1 MERLKIVLIIAAMV
15 ATARTSPGQQASLSS
30 SNVTAANQAQPTF
43 VVIGDVRNHNYFPLS
58 PHAKTTI
65 HQAVI
70 HAGMLGDSVSVS
82 VVRGKQQ
89 RAAFTQMVSGTS
101 ADTGELV
108 MEGDI
113 LVVQSMQPVQEAH
126 QKNAALQT
134 DGGVVPVTLADDYI
148 AVGDVLQGTGGLPSA
163 DQQVKVS
170 CRFRGRPLLES
181 AALSDRVEHG
191 DVITVVHRAQSTAR
205 GFGNMV
211 PAFSEWQASEVSQ
224 PAPAALNAEEN
235 VVPEVAPATPL
246 EFPVQASEPTTPN
259 DSRNPFADPAEDAA
273 QNSHSET
280 QQSASE
286 ITVRSVSQ
294 AAAVPADP
302 AENIAPTAPLEIAV
316 PLEAARQAPAASMG
330 LWNIL
335 FIGGLLVAGS
345 MILLGS
351 LRSEDEEFGSDSAT
365 TRSGAISG
373 NAANSVAP
381 MVSPSI
387 EPMTMLDPVVPEKKI
402 ITPVRTPVRTTVISA
417 EVPVKPVLVS
427 ENLPSATETQAWF
440 GGDWRNPTSKASVAS
455 MASEQAAACDS
466 VIVAA
471 GIDHL
476 GQVDS
481 PSIYLMEK
489 MVVES
494 LSDSKAA
501 RPVKMA
507 ESIAAEQAAAPVA
520 PAAKPI
526 PAIPKVV
533 AVEPEMPSSVPI
545 RPMASESAGNVA
557 KGLSDLEDLLQ
568 NRLPIDLCQV
578 ELPLRVSLF
587 GRPAGP
593 RRLRIDAAHSRVP
606 APHMNMS
613 SERRR
618 DEAVTVSA
626 QRSAFEMPSQ
636 EEQAGE
642 KKSAATSASL
652 DRALHY
658 LQDRTDT

>member
-15 ATARTSPGQQASLSS
+15 ATARTSPGQQASQSS
-30 SNVTAANQAQPTF
+30 SVGAAASHAQPTF

-65 HQAVI
+65 HQAVFQ
-70 HAGMLGDSVSVS
+70 AGMLGDSVSVS

-89 RAAFTQMVSGTS
+89 RAAFTQMVSVAS

-126 QKNAALQT
+126 SKNAALQT
-134 DGGVVPVTLADDYI
+134 EGGVVPVTLADDYI

-163 DQQVKVS
+163 GQQVKVS
-170 CRFRGRPLLES
+170 CRFRGRPLLEN

-191 DVITVVHRAQSTAR
+191 DVITVVQRAQSTSR
-205 GFGNMV
+205 GFGKMV
-211 PAFSEWQASEVSQ
+211 PAFSEWQTSEVSQ
-224 PAPAALNAEEN
+224 PAPAGLNVAEKL
-235 VVPEVAPATPL
+235 VPEVAPAIPL
-246 EFPVQASEPTTPN
+246 EFPVQTSDSKTPD
-259 DSRNPFADPAEDAA
+259 DSRNPFADPADPVDEAVLE
-273 QNSHSET
+273 SHSET
-280 QQSASE
+280 EENESE
-286 ITVRSVSQ
+286 LTVRSVSQ
-294 AAAVPADP
+294 AAAVPA
-302 AENIAPTAPLEIAV
+302 ENIAPPAPVEIAV
-316 PLEAARQAPAASMG
+316 PLEAARQVPAASMG

-345 MILLGS
+345 MILIGS
-351 LRSEDEEFGSDSAT
+351 LRSEEEGVNSDNLAMQSA
-365 TRSGAISG
+365 AKNG
-373 NAANSVAP
+373 NKVRNEAP
-381 MVSPSI
+381 LVSPSI
-387 EPMTMLDPVVPEKKI
+387 EPVTNLAPALPEKKI
-402 ITPVRTPVRTTVISA
+402 AVPSAAAVVTA
-417 EVPVKPVLVS
+417 EVAAKPPLAS

-440 GGDWRNPTSKASVAS
+440 GGDWRNPTVKASVTS
-455 MASEQAAACDS
+455 IASEQAAACDS

-471 GIDHL
+471 GMDHR
-476 GQVDS
+476 GQVDA

-494 LSDSKAA
+494 LSDSKTA

-507 ESIAAEQAAAPVA
+507 ESITLEQDAAPVA
-520 PAAKPI
+520 PMIKPSAAT
-526 PAIPKVV
+526 VV
-533 AVEPEMPSSVPI
+533 VESEMLSSVPI
-545 RPMASESAGNVA
+545 RPAAADSAINGA
-557 KGLSDLEDLLQ
+557 KVLSDLEDLLQ

-642 KKSAATSASL
+642 KKSASTSASL

>member
-15 ATARTSPGQQASLSS
+15 ATARTSPGQQAAPSSS
-30 SNVTAANQAQPTF
+30 SNADHAQPTF
-43 VVIGDVRNHNYFPLS
+43 VVIGDVRNHNYFVLS
-58 PHAKTTI
+58 PHTRITI

-70 HAGMLGDSVSVS
+70 QAGMLGDSVSVS

-89 RAAFTQMVSGTS
+89 RAAFTQNFSRAS

-113 LVVQSMQPVQEAH
+113 LVVQSMQPIKEAH
-126 QKNAALQT
+126 QKNAALRT
-134 DGGVVPVTLADDYI
+134 DGGVVPVTLADEFI

-163 DQQVKVS
+163 DQQVKIA
-170 CRFRGRPLLES
+170 CRFRGRPLLEN

-191 DVITVVHRAQSTAR
+191 DVITVVHRAQATSR

-211 PAFSEWQASEVSQ
+211 PASSEWQTSEVTQ
-224 PAPAALNAEEN
+224 PAPASLNAAGN
-235 VVPEVAPATPL
+235 LIPEVAPATPF
-246 EFPVQASEPTTPN
+246 EFPVQASEAKTLD
-259 DSRNPFADPAEDAA
+259 DSRNPFANPAEPVDDAA
-273 QNSHSET
+273 LESHSET
-280 QQSASE
+280 E
-286 ITVRSVSQ
+286 LTVRSVSQ
-294 AAAVPADP
+294 AAAVPFAP
-302 AENIAPTAPLEIAV
+302 AENIAPPAPVEIAV
-316 PLEAARQAPAASMG
+316 PLEAARQVPAASMG

-345 MILLGS
+345 MILIGS
-351 LRSEDEEFGSDSAT
+351 LRTEDENLSSEGSAMHYP
-365 TRSGAISG
+365 ANSG
-373 NAANSVAP
+373 NVVKNFAAPVSSSIDPATAP
-381 MVSPSI
+381 VPS
-387 EPMTMLDPVVPEKKI
+387 VPEKKI
-402 ITPVRTPVRTTVISA
+402 TATAPT
-417 EVPVKPVLVS
+417 EVPATPILTS
-427 ENLPSATETQAWF
+427 ENLPGATETQAWF
-440 GGDWRNPTSKASVAS
+440 GGDWRSTQASASVSS
-455 MASEQAAACDS
+455 MLSEQAATCDS

-471 GIDHL
+471 GIDHR

-494 LSDSKAA
+494 LSDSKSAH
-501 RPVKMA
+501 PVMMA
-507 ESIAAEQAAAPVA
+507 ESVAVEHSAASVA
-520 PAAKPI
+520 PTKKPIAPI
-526 PAIPKVV
+526 PAAV
-533 AVEPEMPSSVPI
+533 AGEAEMLSSVPN
-545 RPMASESAGNVA
+545 RPVVSESVVNGA
-557 KGLSDLEDLLQ
+557 KDLSDLEDLLQ

-618 DEAVTVSA
+618 DESVTVSA
-626 QRSAFEMPSQ
+626 QRSAFEMPLQ

>member
-15 ATARTSPGQQASLSS
+15 ATARTSPGQQASQFSTAGAA
-30 SNVTAANQAQPTF
+30 VTHAQPTF

-58 PHAKTTI
+58 PYAKTTI

-70 HAGMLGDSVSVS
+70 QAGMLGDSVSVS

-89 RAAFTQMVSGTS
+89 RAAFTQMVSGAS

-113 LVVQSMQPVQEAH
+113 LVVQSMQPVLEAH

-148 AVGDVLQGTGGLPSA
+148 AVGDVLQGTGGLPSV
-163 DQQVKVS
+163 DQQVKVV
-170 CRFRGRPLLES
+170 CRFRGRPLLEN

-191 DVITVVHRAQSTAR
+191 DVITVMHRAQVTSR

-211 PAFSEWQASEVSQ
+211 PAVSEWQTSEVTQ
-224 PAPAALNAEEN
+224 AAPAALNPAEN
-235 VVPEVAPATPL
+235 ITPEVAPATPL
-246 EFPVQASEPTTPN
+246 EFPVQVSEETRPD
-259 DSRNPFADPAEDAA
+259 DSRNPFADPAEPVDESVLE
-273 QNSHSET
+273 SHSET
-280 QQSASE
+280 EQNESE
-286 ITVRSVSQ
+286 LTVRSVSQ
-294 AAAVPADP
+294 AAAVPAD
-302 AENIAPTAPLEIAV
+302 NIAPTAPVEIAV
-316 PLEAARQAPAASMG
+316 PLEAARQVPAASMG

-345 MILLGS
+345 MILFGS
-351 LRSEDEEFGSDSAT
+351 LRSEDESLSSESSAVT
-365 TRSGAISG
+365 Y
-373 NAANSVAP
+373 AANTENVVRNFAAP
-381 MVSPSI
+381 VSPPI
-387 EPMTMLDPVVPEKKI
+387 EPVISQAPAMPEKKI
-402 ITPVRTPVRTTVISA
+402 TVPAATAVISA
-417 EVPVKPVLVS
+417 VPAKPPMAS
-427 ENLPSATETQAWF
+427 ENLPSAMETQAWF
-440 GGDWRNPTSKASVAS
+440 GGDWRSTEGRASVS
-455 MASEQAAACDS
+455 STASEQAAACDS

-471 GIDHL
+471 GIDHR
-476 GQVDS
+476 GQVDA
-481 PSIYLMEK
+481 PSMYLMEK

-494 LSDSKAA
+494 LSDSKSS
-501 RPVKMA
+501 RPEKMT

-520 PAAKPI
+520 PTAKPI
-526 PAIPKVV
+526 PAIPKMV

-545 RPMASESAGNVA
+545 RPAMSDSAVNNGA
-557 KGLSDLEDLLQ
+557 KVLSDLEDLLQ

>member
-1 MERLKIVLIIAAMV
+1 MERLKIVLFIAAMV
-15 ATARTSPGQQASLSS
+15 ATARTSPGQQASQSS
-30 SNVTAANQAQPTF
+30 LAGAAANHAQPTF
-43 VVIGDVRNHNYFPLS
+43 VVIGDVRNYNWFPLS

-82 VVRGKQQ
+82 VVRGRQQ
-89 RAAFTQMVSGTS
+89 RAAFTQMVSGSS

-113 LVVQSMQPVQEAH
+113 LVVQSMQPVPEAH
-126 QKNAALQT
+126 QKNAALRT
-134 DGGVVPVTLADDYI
+134 DGGVVPVTLADDFI

-170 CRFRGRPLLES
+170 CRFRGRPLLEN

-191 DVITVVHRAQSTAR
+191 DVITLVHRAQATSR

-211 PAFSEWQASEVSQ
+211 PAFSEWQTSEVTQ
-224 PAPAALNAEEN
+224 PAPAALRAAEN
-235 VVPEVAPATPL
+235 LAPEVAPATPL
-246 EFPVQASEPTTPN
+246 EFPAHTSETTTPD
-259 DSRNPFADPAEDAA
+259 DSRNPFAAPAEPADDAA
-273 QNSHSET
+273 LESHSET
-280 QQSASE
+280 EQNESE
-286 ITVRSVSQ
+286 LTVRSVSQ
-294 AAAVPADP
+294 AAMVP
-302 AENIAPTAPLEIAV
+302 AENIAPPAPAEIAV
-316 PLEAARQAPAASMG
+316 PLEAARQVPTASMG

-345 MILLGS
+345 MILIGS
-351 LRSEDEEFGSDSAT
+351 LRSEDESLSSESSAVQY
-365 TRSGAISG
+365 
-373 NAANSVAP
+373 NANSDNVARNFAAP
-381 MVSPSI
+381 VIPSI
-387 EPMTMLDPVVPEKKI
+387 EPVISQAPAVTEKKI
-402 ITPVRTPVRTTVISA
+402 TTPAATAIVA
-417 EVPVKPVLVS
+417 AVPAKPLLAS

-440 GGDWRNPTSKASVAS
+440 GGDWRSSEVRASVS
-455 MASEQAAACDS
+455 SIASEQAAPCDS

-471 GIDHL
+471 GIDHR

-501 RPVKMA
+501 RPVKIA
-507 ESIAAEQAAAPVA
+507 ESIAAEQVTAPVA
-520 PAAKPI
+520 PIIRPIAAT
-526 PAIPKVV
+526 V
-533 AVEPEMPSSVPI
+533 AVDPEMPSSVPI
-545 RPMASESAGNVA
+545 RPAMSDSAVNNGA
-557 KGLSDLEDLLQ
+557 KVLSDLEDLLQ

-606 APHMNMS
+606 VPHMNMS

>member
-15 ATARTSPGQQASLSS
+15 ATARTSPGQQASQSS
-30 SNVTAANQAQPTF
+30 VAGAAVTHAQPTF

-70 HAGMLGDSVSVS
+70 QAGILGDSVSVS

-89 RAAFTQMVSGTS
+89 RAAFTQMVSGAS

-113 LVVQSMQPVQEAH
+113 LVVQSMQPVLEAL

-134 DGGVVPVTLADDYI
+134 EGGVVPVTLADEYI

-163 DQQVKVS
+163 DQQVKIS
-170 CRFRGRPLLES
+170 CRFRGRPLLEN
-181 AALSDRVEHG
+181 AAFSDRVEHG
-191 DVITVVHRAQSTAR
+191 DVITVVHRAQATSR

-211 PAFSEWQASEVSQ
+211 PAFSEWQTSEVAQ
-224 PAPAALNAEEN
+224 PAPAALNAAEN
-235 VVPEVAPATPL
+235 LVPEVAPATPL
-246 EFPVQASEPTTPN
+246 EFPVQASEVTTPDN
-259 DSRNPFADPAEDAA
+259 SRNPFADPAEPANDAA
-273 QNSHSET
+273 LEAHSET
-280 QQSASE
+280 EQDESE
-286 ITVRSVSQ
+286 LTVRSVSQ
-294 AAAVPADP
+294 MATVPS
-302 AENIAPTAPLEIAV
+302 ENIAPPAPVEIAV
-316 PLEAARQAPAASMG
+316 PLEAARQVPAASMG

-345 MILLGS
+345 MILIGS
-351 LRSEDEEFGSDSAT
+351 LRSEDASLSSESSAVQYN
-365 TRSGAISG
+365 ANSG
-373 NAANSVAP
+373 NVLGNFAAPVSLPIEPVISQTASVA
-381 MVSPSI
+381 
-387 EPMTMLDPVVPEKKI
+387 EKKI
-402 ITPVRTPVRTTVISA
+402 TAPAATAVVA
-417 EVPVKPVLVS
+417 AVPAKPHLAT
-427 ENLPSATETQAWF
+427 EDLPSATETQAWF
-440 GGDWRNPTSKASVAS
+440 GGDWRSTGARATVAS
-455 MASEQAAACDS
+455 IASERAAASDS

-471 GIDHL
+471 GINHR
-476 GQVDS
+476 GQVES

-494 LSDSKAA
+494 LSDSKSAP
-501 RPVKMA
+501 PVKVT
-507 ESIAAEQAAAPVA
+507 ESIAVEQATTPVA
-520 PAAKPI
+520 LTAKPI
-526 PAIPKVV
+526 AAIPRAF
-533 AVEPEMPSSVPI
+533 AVEPEIPSVPI
-545 RPMASESAGNVA
+545 RPAAADSAINGA
-557 KGLSDLEDLLQ
+557 KVLSDLEDLLQ

-618 DEAVTVSA
+618 DEGVTVSA

>member
-15 ATARTSPGQQASLSS
+15 ATARTSPGQQAAQSPSHD
-30 SNVTAANQAQPTF
+30 ADHAQPTF
-43 VVIGDVRNHNYFPLS
+43 VVIGDVRNHNYFVLS
-58 PHAKTTI
+58 PHTRTTI

-70 HAGMLGDSVSVS
+70 QAGMLGDSVSVS

-89 RAAFTQMVSGTS
+89 RAAFTQNFSRAST
-101 ADTGELV
+101 DTGELV

-113 LVVQSMQPVQEAH
+113 LVVQSMQPIQEAH
-126 QKNAALQT
+126 QKNAALRT
-134 DGGVVPVTLADDYI
+134 DGGVVPVTLADEFI

-163 DQQVKVS
+163 DQQVKIA
-170 CRFRGRPLLES
+170 CRFRGRSLLEN

-191 DVITVVHRAQSTAR
+191 DVITVVHRAQATSR

-211 PAFSEWQASEVSQ
+211 PASSEWKTSEVTQ
-224 PAPAALNAEEN
+224 PAPASLNAAGN
-235 VVPEVAPATPL
+235 LVPEVAPATPL
-246 EFPVQASEPTTPN
+246 EFPVEASEARTFD
-259 DSRNPFADPAEDAA
+259 DSQNPFADPAEPADDAA
-273 QNSHSET
+273 LESHSET
-280 QQSASE
+280 EQSESE
-286 ITVRSVSQ
+286 LTVRSVSQ
-294 AAAVPADP
+294 AAAVPFAP
-302 AENIAPTAPLEIAV
+302 AENIAPPAPVEIAV
-316 PLEAARQAPAASMG
+316 PLEAARQVPAASMG

-345 MILLGS
+345 MILIGS
-351 LRSEDEEFGSDSAT
+351 LRAEDENLGSESSAMHYT
-365 TRSGAISG
+365 ANSG
-373 NAANSVAP
+373 NVVKDFAAP
-381 MVSPSI
+381 VSSSI
-387 EPMTMLDPVVPEKKI
+387 EPATVLTPSGPEKKI
-402 ITPVRTPVRTTVISA
+402 TATATKAVVTAIPA
-417 EVPVKPVLVS
+417 KPLLTS

-440 GGDWRNPTSKASVAS
+440 GGDWRSTQAGASVSS
-455 MASEQAAACDS
+455 MASEQAATCDS

-471 GIDHL
+471 GMDHR

-489 MVVES
+489 MVVDS
-494 LSDSKAA
+494 LSDSKSAHPLMMTESVA
-501 RPVKMA
+501 VEHNAVSVAPTTK
-507 ESIAAEQAAAPVA
+507 SIAAI
-520 PAAKPI
+520 PAAG
-526 PAIPKVV
+526 
-533 AVEPEMPSSVPI
+533 AVEPEMLSSTPV
-545 RPMASESAGNVA
+545 RPVVSESVVNGA
-557 KGLSDLEDLLQ
+557 KDFSDLEDLLQ

-618 DEAVTVSA
+618 DESVTVSA

-658 LQDRTDT
+658 LQDRTDI

>member
-1 MERLKIVLIIAAMV
+1 MDRLKIVLIIAAMV
-15 ATARTSPGQQASLSS
+15 ATARTSPGQLASQSCS
-30 SNVTAANQAQPTF
+30 VGATANHAQPTF
-43 VVIGDVRNHNYFPLS
+43 VVIGDVQNHNYFPLS
-58 PHAKTTI
+58 PKAKTTI

-70 HAGMLGDSVSVS
+70 QAGMLGDSVSVS

-113 LVVQSMQPVQEAH
+113 LVVQSMQPVHEAH
-126 QKNAALQT
+126 EQSAVLRTSGSNILVALK
-134 DGGVVPVTLADDYI
+134 DPVLTVY
-148 AVGDVLQGTGGLPSA
+148 DVLQGTGGVPSA
-163 DQQVKVS
+163 DQQIKIV
-170 CRFRGRPLLES
+170 CRFRGRPLIEN

-191 DVITVVHRAQSTAR
+191 DVITVVHRAQATTR

-211 PAFSEWQASEVSQ
+211 PAFSEWQTSEVTQS
-224 PAPAALNAEEN
+224 AAAALNAAEN
-235 VVPEVAPATPL
+235 IAPEVAPATRI
-246 EFPVQASEPTTPN
+246 EFPVQASEAKTPD
-259 DSRNPFADPAEDAA
+259 DSRNPFADPAEPADDAA
-273 QNSHSET
+273 LESHSET
-280 QQSASE
+280 EQNESE
-286 ITVRSVSQ
+286 LTVRSVSQ
-294 AAAVPADP
+294 VATVPS
-302 AENIAPTAPLEIAV
+302 ENIAPPAPVEIAV
-316 PLEAARQAPAASMG
+316 PLEAVRQVPAASMG

-345 MILLGS
+345 MILIGS
-351 LRSEDEEFGSDSAT
+351 LRSEDESL
-365 TRSGAISG
+365 RSESSTIQY
-373 NAANSVAP
+373 AANTENVVRNFAAP
-381 MVSPSI
+381 GSPSI
-387 EPMTMLDPVVPEKKI
+387 EPVISQAPAVPEKKI
-402 ITPVRTPVRTTVISA
+402 TAPAAIAVVA
-417 EVPVKPVLVS
+417 AVPAKPLLAS

-440 GGDWRNPTSKASVAS
+440 GGDWRSTQAEASVS
-455 MASEQAAACDS
+455 PVPSEKAAACES

-471 GIDHL
+471 GMDHR
-476 GQVDS
+476 GQVDA

-501 RPVKMA
+501 RPVQMA

>member
-1 MERLKIVLIIAAMV
+1 MERLKIVLIIAAIV
-15 ATARTSPGQQASLSS
+15 ATARTSPGQQASQSPS
-30 SNVTAANQAQPTF
+30 VGAAANHAQPTF

-65 HQAVI
+65 HQAVFQ
-70 HAGMLGDSVSVS
+70 AGMLGDSVSVS

-89 RAAFTQMVSGTS
+89 RAAFTQMVSVAS

-126 QKNAALQT
+126 SKNAALQT
-134 DGGVVPVTLADDYI
+134 EGGVVPVTLADDYI

-163 DQQVKVS
+163 GQQVKVS
-170 CRFRGRPLLES
+170 CRFRGRPLLEN

-191 DVITVVHRAQSTAR
+191 DVITVVQRAQSTSR
-205 GFGNMV
+205 GFGSMV
-211 PAFSEWQASEVSQ
+211 PAFSEWQTSEVTQ
-224 PAPAALNAEEN
+224 PAPAGLNAAEKL
-235 VVPEVAPATPL
+235 VPEVAPAIPL
-246 EFPVQASEPTTPN
+246 EFPVQTSDSKTPD
-259 DSRNPFADPAEDAA
+259 DSRNPFADAA
-273 QNSHSET
+273 DPVDEAVLESHSEMEENE
-280 QQSASE
+280 SE
-286 ITVRSVSQ
+286 LTVRSVSQ
-294 AAAVPADP
+294 ASAVP
-302 AENIAPTAPLEIAV
+302 AENIAPPAPVEIAV
-316 PLEAARQAPAASMG
+316 PLEAARQVPAASMG

-345 MILLGS
+345 MILIGS
-351 LRSEDEEFGSDSAT
+351 LRSEEEELNADSGTMQSSAL
-365 TRSGAISG
+365 IG

-381 MVSPSI
+381 MGSPSI
-387 EPMTMLDPVVPEKKI
+387 EPLASQATSVLEKKV
-402 ITPVRTPVRTTVISA
+402 TAPVAAAVVSA
-417 EVPVKPVLVS
+417 EVAAKPPLAS

-440 GGDWRNPTSKASVAS
+440 GGDWRNPAVKASAAS
-455 MASEQAAACDS
+455 MTSEKSAACDS

-471 GIDHL
+471 GMDHR
-476 GQVDS
+476 GQVDAQS
-481 PSIYLMEK
+481 VYLMEK

-494 LSDSKAA
+494 LSDSKTA

-507 ESIAAEQAAAPVA
+507 ESIAVEQGAAPVA
-520 PAAKPI
+520 PIIRPIAAT
-526 PAIPKVV
+526 VT
-533 AVEPEMPSSVPI
+533 VESDMLSSVPI
-545 RPMASESAGNVA
+545 RTAVA
-557 KGLSDLEDLLQ
+557 DSSINDAKVLSDLEDLLQ

-618 DEAVTVSA
+618 DEAVPVSA
-626 QRSAFEMPSQ
+626 QRSGFEMPTQ

>member
-15 ATARTSPGQQASLSS
+15 ATARTSPGQQASQSS
-30 SNVTAANQAQPTF
+30 SVGAAASHAQPTF
-43 VVIGDVRNHNYFPLS
+43 VVIGDVRNHNYFPLR

-70 HAGMLGDSVSVS
+70 QAGMLGDSVSVS

-89 RAAFTQMVSGTS
+89 RAAFTQMVSGAS

-126 QKNAALQT
+126 PKNAALQT

-163 DQQVKVS
+163 GQQIKVS
-170 CRFRGRPLLES
+170 CRFRGRPLLEN
-181 AALSDRVEHG
+181 ADLSDRVEHG
-191 DVITVVHRAQSTAR
+191 DVITVVQRAQSTSR

-211 PAFSEWQASEVSQ
+211 PAFSEWQTSEVSP
-224 PAPAALNAEEN
+224 PASAVLTAAEKL
-235 VVPEVAPATPL
+235 VPEVAPAIPL
-246 EFPVQASEPTTPN
+246 EFPVQASEAKTPD
-259 DSRNPFADPAEDAA
+259 DSRNPFADPADPVDEAVLE
-273 QNSHSET
+273 SHSET
-280 QQSASE
+280 EQNESE
-286 ITVRSVSQ
+286 LTVRSVSQ
-294 AAAVPADP
+294 AASIP
-302 AENIAPTAPLEIAV
+302 AENVAPPAPVEIAV
-316 PLEAARQAPAASMG
+316 PLEAARQVPAASMG

-345 MILLGS
+345 MILIGS
-351 LRSEDEEFGSDSAT
+351 LRSEEEGVNSESSAVQYNANSENIV
-365 TRSGAISG
+365 RNLAAPVSPPIEPAISQ
-373 NAANSVAP
+373 AP
-381 MVSPSI
+381 A
-387 EPMTMLDPVVPEKKI
+387 LPEKKI
-402 ITPVRTPVRTTVISA
+402 TAPAATAVFA
-417 EVPVKPVLVS
+417 AVPAKPHRAS

-440 GGDWRNPTSKASVAS
+440 GGDWRSTEAMAIVAS
-455 MASEQAAACDS
+455 MASERAAASDS

-471 GIDHL
+471 GVDHR
-476 GQVDS
+476 GQVES

-494 LSDSKAA
+494 LSDSKSAP
-501 RPVKMA
+501 PVKIT
-507 ESIAAEQAAAPVA
+507 ESIAVEQMTTPVA
-520 PAAKPI
+520 PTAKPI
-526 PAIPKVV
+526 AVIPKAV
-533 AVEPEMPSSVPI
+533 AVEPEMLSSVPI
-545 RPMASESAGNVA
+545 RPAAADSAINGA
-557 KGLSDLEDLLQ
+557 KVLSDLEDLLQ

>member
-1 MERLKIVLIIAAMV
+1 MERLKIVLLIAAMV
-15 ATARTSPGQQASLSS
+15 ATARTSPGQQASQSS
-30 SNVTAANQAQPTF
+30 SVAADASHSQPTF

-65 HQAVI
+65 RQAVI
-70 HAGMLGDSVSVS
+70 QAGMLGDSVSVS
-82 VVRGKQQ
+82 VVRGRQQ
-89 RAAFTQMVSGTS
+89 RAAFTQMVSVAS
-101 ADTGELV
+101 VDTGELV

-113 LVVQSMQPVQEAH
+113 LVVQSMQPVQEAL

-134 DGGVVPVTLADDYI
+134 EGGVIPVTLADDYI

-170 CRFRGRPLLES
+170 CRFRGRPLLEN

-191 DVITVVHRAQSTAR
+191 DVITVVHRAQSTSR

-211 PAFSEWQASEVSQ
+211 PAFSEWQTSQVSQ
-224 PAPAALNAEEN
+224 PAPAGLNAAEN
-235 VVPEVAPATPL
+235 LVPEVAPATPI
-246 EFPVQASEPTTPN
+246 EFQIQASEPTTPD
-259 DSRNPFADPAEDAA
+259 DSRNPFAAPAEPVDDAA
-273 QNSHSET
+273 LESNSET
-280 QQSASE
+280 EQNESE
-286 ITVRSVSQ
+286 LTVRSVSQ
-294 AAAVPADP
+294 AAAVPA
-302 AENIAPTAPLEIAV
+302 ENIAPPAPLEIAV
-316 PLEAARQAPAASMG
+316 PLEAARQVPAASMG
-330 LWNIL
+330 LWNML

-345 MILLGS
+345 MILIGS
-351 LRSEDEEFGSDSAT
+351 LRSEEEGLSSESSAVQY
-365 TRSGAISG
+365 
-373 NAANSVAP
+373 NANSENVVRNFAAP
-381 MVSPSI
+381 VGPPI
-387 EPMTMLDPVVPEKKI
+387 ESVMSQAPAVPEKKMT
-402 ITPVRTPVRTTVISA
+402 TPAAAAIVA
-417 EVPVKPVLVS
+417 AVPAKPHLAS
-427 ENLPSATETQAWF
+427 ESLPSAKETQAWF
-440 GGDWRNPTSKASVAS
+440 GGDWRSTEARTTVAS
-455 MASEQAAACDS
+455 MAAERAAVSDS

-471 GIDHL
+471 GIDHR
-476 GQVDS
+476 GQVES

-494 LSDSKAA
+494 LSDSKSAP
-501 RPVKMA
+501 PVKIT
-507 ESIAAEQAAAPVA
+507 ESIAVEQTNNPVA
-520 PAAKPI
+520 PTAKPI
-526 PAIPKVV
+526 AAIPKAV
-533 AVEPEMPSSVPI
+533 AIESEMLSSVPI
-545 RPMASESAGNVA
+545 RPAADSAINGA
-557 KGLSDLEDLLQ
+557 KVLSDLEDLLQ

>member
-1 MERLKIVLIIAAMV
+1 MERLKIVLIIAAMI
-15 ATARTSPGQQASLSS
+15 ATARTSPGQQASQSS
-30 SNVTAANQAQPTF
+30 LAGAAATHAQPTF

-70 HAGMLGDSVSVS
+70 QAGMLGDSVSVS
-82 VVRGKQQ
+82 VVRGRQQ

-113 LVVQSMQPVQEAH
+113 LVVQSMQPVLETL

-134 DGGVVPVTLADDYI
+134 AGGVVPVTLADEYI

-163 DQQVKVS
+163 DQQVKVA
-170 CRFRGRPLLES
+170 CRFRGRPLLEN

-191 DVITVVHRAQSTAR
+191 DVITVVHQAQATSR

-211 PAFSEWQASEVSQ
+211 PAFSEWQTSEVTQ
-224 PAPAALNAEEN
+224 PASAALNASEN
-235 VVPEVAPATPL
+235 LVPEVAPAIPL
-246 EFPVQASEPTTPN
+246 EFPVQTSEATPD
-259 DSRNPFADPAEDAA
+259 DSRNPFAGRTEPAGDAA
-273 QNSHSET
+273 LESHSET
-280 QQSASE
+280 EQDESE
-286 ITVRSVSQ
+286 LTVRSVSQ
-294 AAAVPADP
+294 AATVPS
-302 AENIAPTAPLEIAV
+302 ENIAPRAPVEIAV
-316 PLEAARQAPAASMG
+316 PLEAARQVPAASMG

-345 MILLGS
+345 MILIGS
-351 LRSEDEEFGSDSAT
+351 LRSEDESLSSESSAVQY
-365 TRSGAISG
+365 
-373 NAANSVAP
+373 NANSESVVRNFAAP
-381 MVSPSI
+381 VSPPL
-387 EPMTMLDPVVPEKKI
+387 EPVISQAPAMPEKKFTAPATI
-402 ITPVRTPVRTTVISA
+402 AVVA
-417 EVPVKPVLVS
+417 AVPAKSHLAS
-427 ENLPSATETQAWF
+427 ENLPSATEAQTWF
-440 GGDWRNPTSKASVAS
+440 GGDWRSTEAVATVAA
-455 MASEQAAACDS
+455 MASEQAAESDS

-471 GIDHL
+471 GINHR
-476 GQVDS
+476 GQVES

-494 LSDSKAA
+494 LSDSKSA
-501 RPVKMA
+501 PLVKIT
-507 ESIAAEQAAAPVA
+507 ESIAVEQTTTPVA
-520 PAAKPI
+520 PTAKPI
-526 PAIPKVV
+526 AAIPKAV
-533 AVEPEMPSSVPI
+533 AFEPEMLSSVPI
-545 RPMASESAGNVA
+545 RPAATDSAIGGA
-557 KGLSDLEDLLQ
+557 KVLSDLEDLLQ

>member
-15 ATARTSPGQQASLSS
+15 ATARTSSGQQAFQSS
-30 SNVTAANQAQPTF
+30 SLGAAASHAQPTF

-65 HQAVI
+65 HQAVFQ
-70 HAGMLGDSVSVS
+70 AGMLGDSVSVS

-89 RAAFTQMVSGTS
+89 RAAFTQMVSVAS

-126 QKNAALQT
+126 SKNAALQT
-134 DGGVVPVTLADDYI
+134 EGGVVPVTLADDYI

-163 DQQVKVS
+163 GQQVKVS
-170 CRFRGRPLLES
+170 CRFRGRPLLEN

-191 DVITVVHRAQSTAR
+191 DVITVVQRAQSTSR
-205 GFGNMV
+205 GFGKMV
-211 PAFSEWQASEVSQ
+211 PAFSEWQTSEVSQ
-224 PAPAALNAEEN
+224 PAPAGLNVAEKL
-235 VVPEVAPATPL
+235 VPEVAPAIPL
-246 EFPVQASEPTTPN
+246 EFPVQASEAKTPD
-259 DSRNPFADPAEDAA
+259 DSRNPFADPAEPDDEAVLE
-273 QNSHSET
+273 SHSET
-280 QQSASE
+280 EENESE
-286 ITVRSVSQ
+286 LTVRSVSQ
-294 AAAVPADP
+294 AAAVPA
-302 AENIAPTAPLEIAV
+302 ENIAPPAPVEIAV
-316 PLEAARQAPAASMG
+316 PLEAARQVPAASMG

-345 MILLGS
+345 MILIGS
-351 LRSEDEEFGSDSAT
+351 LRSEEEGVNSDNLAMQP
-365 TRSGAISG
+365 AAKNG
-373 NAANSVAP
+373 NKVRNEAP
-381 MVSPSI
+381 LVSPSI
-387 EPMTMLDPVVPEKKI
+387 EPVTNLAPALPEKKI
-402 ITPVRTPVRTTVISA
+402 AVPSAAAVVTA
-417 EVPVKPVLVS
+417 EVAAKPPLAS

-440 GGDWRNPTSKASVAS
+440 GGDWRNPTVKASVTS

-471 GIDHL
+471 GMDHR
-476 GQVDS
+476 GQVDA

-494 LSDSKAA
+494 LSDSKTA

-507 ESIAAEQAAAPVA
+507 ESITMEQDAAPVA
-520 PAAKPI
+520 PMIKPSAAT
-526 PAIPKVV
+526 VV
-533 AVEPEMPSSVPI
+533 VESEMLSSVPI
-545 RPMASESAGNVA
+545 RPAAADSAINGA
-557 KGLSDLEDLLQ
+557 KVLSDLEDLLQ

>member
-15 ATARTSPGQQASLSS
+15 ATARTSTGQPAPQSS
-30 SNVTAANQAQPTF
+30 SAGAAANDAQPTF
-43 VVIGDVRNHNYFPLS
+43 VVIGDVRNHNYFPIT
-58 PHAKTTI
+58 PNARTTI
-65 HQAVI
+65 QQAVI
-70 HAGMLGDSVSVS
+70 QAGMLGDSVSVS

-89 RAAFTQMVSGTS
+89 RAAFTQMVSVAS

-108 MEGDI
+108 MEGDV
-113 LVVQSMQPVQEAH
+113 LVVQSMQPVQGALR
-126 QKNAALQT
+126 KNAALQT
-134 DGGVVPVTLADDYI
+134 DGGVVPVTLADDDI

-163 DQQVKVS
+163 DQQIKIS
-170 CRFRGRPLLES
+170 CRFRGRPLLEN

-191 DVITVVHRAQSTAR
+191 DVITVVRRVQATSR

-211 PAFSEWQASEVSQ
+211 PAFSEWQTSEVSQ
-224 PAPAALNAEEN
+224 PVSAGLNAERN

-246 EFPVQASEPTTPN
+246 EFPVQASEPTTPD
-259 DSRNPFADPAEDAA
+259 DSRNPFADPAEPAEEAA

-280 QQSASE
+280 EHIGSE
-286 ITVRSVSQ
+286 LTVRSVSQ
-294 AAAVPADP
+294 AAAVPAEP
-302 AENIAPTAPLEIAV
+302 AENVAPTAPVEIAV
-316 PLEAARQAPAASMG
+316 PLEAARQVPAASMG

-345 MILLGS
+345 MILIGS
-351 LRSEDEEFGSDSAT
+351 LRSEDEEFSSDSAT
-365 TRSGAISG
+365 MQSAAIGG

-381 MVSPSI
+381 MGSPSI
-387 EPMTMLDPVVPEKKI
+387 EPVAMLAPAVPEKKI
-402 ITPVRTPVRTTVISA
+402 IAPARIAVIA
-417 EVPVKPVLVS
+417 ADVPAKPLLAS

-440 GGDWRNPTSKASVAS
+440 GGDWRNPTSKGSVAS

-471 GIDHL
+471 GMDHR
-476 GQVDS
+476 GQVEA

-494 LSDSKAA
+494 LSDSKVV
-501 RPVKMA
+501 RPVMMA
-507 ESIAAEQAAAPVA
+507 ESIAAEQEAAPVV
-520 PAAKPI
+520 PLIKPM
-526 PAIPKVV
+526 AETV
-533 AVEPEMPSSVPI
+533 AVELEMPSSVPN
-545 RPMASESAGNVA
+545 RSAMTDSAVNDGA
-557 KGLSDLEDLLQ
+557 KVLSDLEDLLQ

-606 APHMNMS
+606 APHMNLS

>member
-15 ATARTSPGQQASLSS
+15 ATARTSPGQQASQFS
-30 SNVTAANQAQPTF
+30 TAGAAENQAQPTF
-43 VVIGDVRNHNYFPLS
+43 VVIGDVQNHNYFPLS
-58 PHAKTTI
+58 RSAKTTI

-70 HAGMLGDSVSVS
+70 KAGILGDSVSVS
-82 VVRGKQQ
+82 VVRGQQQ
-89 RAAFTQMVSGTS
+89 RAAFTQMVSVAS

-126 QKNAALQT
+126 QKNAALRT

-163 DQQVKVS
+163 DQQVKVA
-170 CRFRGRPLLES
+170 CRFRGRPLLEN
-181 AALSDRVEHG
+181 AAFSDRVEHG
-191 DVITVVHRAQSTAR
+191 DVITVVHRAQATSR

-211 PAFSEWQASEVSQ
+211 PAFSEWQTTEVSQ
-224 PAPAALNAEEN
+224 AAPAGSNASEKL
-235 VVPEVAPATPL
+235 VPEVAPAIPL
-246 EFPVQASEPTTPN
+246 EFPVQASEATN
-259 DSRNPFADPAEDAA
+259 LDDSRNPFAEPAEPAEDAA
-273 QNSHSET
+273 LGSQLETEQSE
-280 QQSASE
+280 SE
-286 ITVRSVSQ
+286 LTVRSVSQ
-294 AAAVPADP
+294 AAAVLS
-302 AENIAPTAPLEIAV
+302 ENIAPTAPVEIAV
-316 PLEAARQAPAASMG
+316 PLEAARQVPAASMG

-345 MILLGS
+345 MILIGS
-351 LRSEDEEFGSDSAT
+351 LRSEDEEFSTDSAT
-365 TRSGAISG
+365 MRSAAING
-373 NAANSVAP
+373 NAASSVAP

-387 EPMTMLDPVVPEKKI
+387 EPLAIQAPSVPEKKV
-402 ITPVRTPVRTTVISA
+402 TAPVNTAVVAA
-417 EVPVKPVLVS
+417 EVPAKPLLAS

-440 GGDWRNPTSKASVAS
+440 GGDWRNPTVRASVAS

-471 GIDHL
+471 GIDHR
-476 GQVDS
+476 GQVDA

-494 LSDSKAA
+494 LSDSKTA
-501 RPVKMA
+501 RPVTMA
-507 ESIAAEQAAAPVA
+507 ESIAIEHDAAPVA
-520 PAAKPI
+520 PSIKPVVEAIAA
-526 PAIPKVV
+526 
-533 AVEPEMPSSVPI
+533 EPEMLSIVPI
-545 RPMASESAGNVA
+545 RPMASESVGNAA
-557 KGLSDLEDLLQ
+557 KDLSDLEDLLQ

-618 DEAVTVSA
+618 DETVTMSA
-626 QRSAFEMPSQ
+626 QRPAFEMPAQ

>member
-1 MERLKIVLIIAAMV
+1 MERLKIVLIIAAIV
-15 ATARTSPGQQASLSS
+15 ATARTSPGQQASQSPS
-30 SNVTAANQAQPTF
+30 VGAAANHAQPTF

-70 HAGMLGDSVSVS
+70 RAGMLGDSVSVS
-82 VVRGKQQ
+82 VVRGRQQ
-89 RAAFTQMVSGTS
+89 RAAFTQMVSVAS

-113 LVVQSMQPVQEAH
+113 LVVQSMQLVREAH

-134 DGGVVPVTLADDYI
+134 DGGVVPVTLADEYI

-163 DQQVKVS
+163 GQQVKVS
-170 CRFRGRPLLES
+170 CRFRGRPLLEN

-191 DVITVVHRAQSTAR
+191 DVITVVHRAQSTSR
-205 GFGNMV
+205 GFGNMF
-211 PAFSEWQASEVSQ
+211 PAFSEWQTSEVSQ
-224 PAPAALNAEEN
+224 PAPAGLNAAEKL
-235 VVPEVAPATPL
+235 VPEVAPAIPL
-246 EFPVQASEPTTPN
+246 EFPVQTSDSKTPD
-259 DSRNPFADPAEDAA
+259 DSRNPFAAPADPVDE
-273 QNSHSET
+273 SVPESYSET
-280 QQSASE
+280 EHNESE
-286 ITVRSVSQ
+286 QNEAELTIRSVSQ
-294 AAAVPADP
+294 AATVS
-302 AENIAPTAPLEIAV
+302 AENIAPPAPVEIAV
-316 PLEAARQAPAASMG
+316 PLEAARQVPAASMG

-335 FIGGLLVAGS
+335 FIGGMLVAGS
-345 MILLGS
+345 MILIGS
-351 LRSEDEEFGSDSAT
+351 LRSEEEELSADSGT
-365 TRSGAISG
+365 MRSSALIG

-387 EPMTMLDPVVPEKKI
+387 EPLASQAPSVLEKKV
-402 ITPVRTPVRTTVISA
+402 TAPVAAAVVTA
-417 EVPVKPVLVS
+417 EVAAKPPLAS

-440 GGDWRNPTSKASVAS
+440 GGDWRNPAVKASAAS
-455 MASEQAAACDS
+455 MASEKSAACDS

-471 GIDHL
+471 GMDHR
-476 GQVDS
+476 GQVDAQ
-481 PSIYLMEK
+481 SIYLMEK

-494 LSDSKAA
+494 LSDSKTA

-507 ESIAAEQAAAPVA
+507 DSIAVDQDAAPVA
-520 PAAKPI
+520 PIIKPSAAT
-526 PAIPKVV
+526 VV
-533 AVEPEMPSSVPI
+533 VESEMLSSVPI
-545 RPMASESAGNVA
+545 RPAAADSEINGA
-557 KGLSDLEDLLQ
+557 KVLSDLEDLLQ

-613 SERRR
+613 SDRRR

>member
-15 ATARTSPGQQASLSS
+15 ATARTSPGQQATQSS
-30 SNVTAANQAQPTF
+30 FPRAAANHTQQTF

-58 PHAKTTI
+58 PNARITI
-65 HQAVI
+65 KQAVI
-70 HAGMLGDSVSVS
+70 QAGMFGETVSVS

-89 RAAFTQMVSGTS
+89 RAAFTQNISATS
-101 ADTGELV
+101 TDTGELV

-113 LVVQSMQPVQEAH
+113 LVVQSMEPVQEAH
-126 QKNAALQT
+126 QKNAALRT

-148 AVGDVLQGTGGLPSA
+148 AVGDVLQGTGGLPSS

-170 CRFRGRPLLES
+170 CRFRGRPLLEN

-191 DVITVVHRAQSTAR
+191 DVITVLHRPQSTSG
-205 GFGNMV
+205 GFGSMV
-211 PAFSEWQASEVSQ
+211 PVFSEWQTSEVTQ
-224 PAPAALNAEEN
+224 PAPAGLNVEEN

-246 EFPVQASEPTTPN
+246 EFPVQASEPTVLD
-259 DSRNPFADPAEDAA
+259 DSRNPFADPAEPAEDTAEDS
-273 QNSHSET
+273 NSVKDLSSSEL
-280 QQSASE
+280 
-286 ITVRSVSQ
+286 TVRSVSQ
-294 AAAVPADP
+294 AAAVPAEP
-302 AENIAPTAPLEIAV
+302 AESIAPTAPVEIAV
-316 PLEAARQAPAASMG
+316 PLEAARQTPAASVG
-330 LWNIL
+330 FWNIL

-345 MILLGS
+345 MILIGS
-351 LRSEDEEFGSDSAT
+351 LRSEDEEFSSDGTMMRSA
-365 TRSGAISG
+365 AIS
-373 NAANSVAP
+373 AP
-381 MVSPSI
+381 TASPSI
-387 EPMTMLDPVVPEKKI
+387 EPMTMLDPAVTEKKI
-402 ITPVRTPVRTTVISA
+402 IAPVRSAVIA
-417 EVPVKPVLVS
+417 TEVPVKPLLAT

-440 GGDWRNPTSKASVAS
+440 GGDWRNSTSKASIAS
-455 MASEQAAACDS
+455 MAPEQATACDS

-471 GIDHL
+471 GMDHR
-476 GQVDS
+476 GQVDA

-489 MVVES
+489 IVVES
-494 LSDSKAA
+494 LGDSKAA
-501 RPVKMA
+501 SPVNKT
-507 ESIAAEQAAAPVA
+507 ENISVEKAAAPVA
-520 PAAKPI
+520 PSIKPI
-526 PAIPKVV
+526 TAKV
-533 AVEPEMPSSVPI
+533 AVELEVPPSVSIGLIAP
-545 RPMASESAGNVA
+545 ESAGNGA
-557 KGLSDLEDLLQ
+557 KDLSDLEDLLQ

-618 DEAVTVSA
+618 DEAVSVSS
-626 QRSAFEMPSQ
+626 QRSGFETPSQ

>member
-1 MERLKIVLIIAAMV
+1 MERLKIVLLIAAMV
-15 ATARTSPGQQASLSS
+15 ATARTSHGQQAFQSS
-30 SNVTAANQAQPTF
+30 SKGDANSHPQPTF

-58 PHAKTTI
+58 PHAKITI

-70 HAGMLGDSVSVS
+70 QAGMPGDSASVS
-82 VVRGKQQ
+82 VVRGRQQ
-89 RAAFTQMVSGTS
+89 RAAFTQMVSVAS
-101 ADTGELV
+101 VDTGELV

-113 LVVQSMQPVQEAH
+113 LVVQSMQPVQEALR
-126 QKNAALQT
+126 KNAALQT
-134 DGGVVPVTLADDYI
+134 EGGVVPVTLADDYI

-170 CRFRGRPLLES
+170 CRFRGRPLLEN
-181 AALSDRVEHG
+181 ATLSDRVEHG
-191 DVITVVHRAQSTAR
+191 DVITVVHRSRATSR

-211 PAFSEWQASEVSQ
+211 PAYSEWQTSEQTQ
-224 PAPAALNAEEN
+224 PAPAALTGAEN
-235 VVPEVAPATPL
+235 LVPEVAPATPL
-246 EFPVQASEPTTPN
+246 EFPVQASEPTTP
-259 DSRNPFADPAEDAA
+259 DHSRNPFAAPTEPVDSEDLDL
-273 QNSHSET
+273 NSET
-280 QQSASE
+280 KQNESE
-286 ITVRSVSQ
+286 LTVRSVSQ
-294 AAAVPADP
+294 AAAIP
-302 AENIAPTAPLEIAV
+302 AEPAEDVAPIAPLEVAV
-316 PLEAARQAPAASMG
+316 PIDAARQAPAASMG

-345 MILLGS
+345 MILIGS
-351 LRSEDEEFGSDSAT
+351 LRAEDEGPSSESSAVQST
-365 TRSGAISG
+365 ANSE
-373 NAANSVAP
+373 NAARNFAAP
-381 MVSPSI
+381 LSPSI
-387 EPMTMLDPVVPEKKI
+387 KPVTILAPAMPEKKI
-402 ITPVRTPVRTTVISA
+402 TAPVIAS
-417 EVPVKPVLVS
+417 VPGKALLPS
-427 ENLPSATETQAWF
+427 ENLPSATETQTWF
-440 GGDWRNPTSKASVAS
+440 GGDWRSTQARASVS
-455 MASEQAAACDS
+455 SVASEQASACDS

-471 GIDHL
+471 GMDHR
-476 GQVDS
+476 GQADA

-494 LSDSKAA
+494 LSDSKSAHA
-501 RPVKMA
+501 VKIT
-507 ESIAAEQAAAPVA
+507 ENIAVAQNTASVA
-520 PAAKPI
+520 PTTKPI
-526 PAIPKVV
+526 ATVPEGA

-545 RPMASESAGNVA
+545 RPAVSDSDTKTGSKV
-557 KGLSDLEDLLQ
+557 LSDLEDLLQ

-593 RRLRIDAAHSRVP
+593 RRLRIDAAHARVP

-636 EEQAGE
+636 EEQTGE

>member
-15 ATARTSPGQQASLSS
+15 ATARTSPGQQASQSS
-30 SNVTAANQAQPTF
+30 LAGAAATHAQPTF

-70 HAGMLGDSVSVS
+70 QAGMLGDSVSVS
-82 VVRGKQQ
+82 VVRGRQQ

-113 LVVQSMQPVQEAH
+113 LVVQSMQPVLETL

-134 DGGVVPVTLADDYI
+134 AGGVVPVTLADEYI

-163 DQQVKVS
+163 DQQVKVA
-170 CRFRGRPLLES
+170 CRFRGRPLLEN

-191 DVITVVHRAQSTAR
+191 DVITVVHQALATSR

-211 PAFSEWQASEVSQ
+211 PAFSEWQTSEVTQ
-224 PAPAALNAEEN
+224 PASAALNASEN
-235 VVPEVAPATPL
+235 LVPEVAPAIPL
-246 EFPVQASEPTTPN
+246 EFPVQTSEATPD
-259 DSRNPFADPAEDAA
+259 DSRNPFAGRTEPAGDAA
-273 QNSHSET
+273 LESHSET
-280 QQSASE
+280 EQDESE
-286 ITVRSVSQ
+286 LTVRSVSQ
-294 AAAVPADP
+294 AATVPS
-302 AENIAPTAPLEIAV
+302 ENIAPRAPVEIAV
-316 PLEAARQAPAASMG
+316 PLEAARQVPAASMG

-345 MILLGS
+345 MILIGS
-351 LRSEDEEFGSDSAT
+351 LRSEDESLSSESSAVQY
-365 TRSGAISG
+365 
-373 NAANSVAP
+373 NANSESVVRNFAAP
-381 MVSPSI
+381 VSPPL
-387 EPMTMLDPVVPEKKI
+387 EPVISQAPAMPEKKFTAPATI
-402 ITPVRTPVRTTVISA
+402 AVVA
-417 EVPVKPVLVS
+417 AVPAKSHLAS
-427 ENLPSATETQAWF
+427 ENLPSATEAQTWF
-440 GGDWRNPTSKASVAS
+440 GGDWRSTEAVATVAA
-455 MASEQAAACDS
+455 MASEQAAESDS

-471 GIDHL
+471 GINHR
-476 GQVDS
+476 GQVES

-494 LSDSKAA
+494 LSDSKSA
-501 RPVKMA
+501 PLVKIT
-507 ESIAAEQAAAPVA
+507 ESIAVEQTTTPVA
-520 PAAKPI
+520 PTAKPI
-526 PAIPKVV
+526 AAIPKAV
-533 AVEPEMPSSVPI
+533 AFEPEMLSSVPI
-545 RPMASESAGNVA
+545 RPAATDSAIGGA
-557 KGLSDLEDLLQ
+557 KVLSDLEDLLQ

>member
-15 ATARTSPGQQASLSS
+15 ATARTSPGQQPSQFSS
-30 SNVTAANQAQPTF
+30 AGATANHAQSTF

-89 RAAFTQMVSGTS
+89 RAAFTQMVSGAS

-108 MEGDI
+108 MAGDI
-113 LVVQSMQPVQEAH
+113 LVVQSMQPVQEAL

-134 DGGVVPVTLADDYI
+134 EGGVVPVTLADDYI

-170 CRFRGRPLLES
+170 CRFRGRPLLEN

-205 GFGNMV
+205 GFGSMV
-211 PAFSEWQASEVSQ
+211 PAFSEWQTSEVTQ
-224 PAPAALNAEEN
+224 PAPAALSAAEN
-235 VVPEVAPATPL
+235 LVPEVAPASPL
-246 EFPVQASEPTTPN
+246 EFPVQGSETTIPD
-259 DSRNPFADPAEDAA
+259 DSRNPFAAPSEPEPADDAA
-273 QNSHSET
+273 LESNTETEQNESEL
-280 QQSASE
+280 
-286 ITVRSVSQ
+286 TVRSVSQ
-294 AAAVPADP
+294 AATVPS
-302 AENIAPTAPLEIAV
+302 ENIAPPAPVEIAV
-316 PLEAARQAPAASMG
+316 PLEAARQVPAASMG

-345 MILLGS
+345 MILIGS
-351 LRSEDEEFGSDSAT
+351 LRSEDESLVSETSAVQY
-365 TRSGAISG
+365 
-373 NAANSVAP
+373 NANSENVAGNFAAA
-381 MVSPSI
+381 MSPSI
-387 EPMTMLDPVVPEKKI
+387 EQVTVQAPAVSEKKFTAPAPVV
-402 ITPVRTPVRTTVISA
+402 VA
-417 EVPVKPVLVS
+417 AVPTKSLLAS

-440 GGDWRNPTSKASVAS
+440 GGDWRSSEARASVS
-455 MASEQAAACDS
+455 SIASEQAASCDS

-471 GIDHL
+471 GIDHR

-494 LSDSKAA
+494 LSDSKSV
-501 RPVKMA
+501 RPVKIT
-507 ESIAAEQAAAPVA
+507 ESIAVEQNATPVV
-520 PAAKPI
+520 PTTKPI
-526 PAIPKVV
+526 AAIPIAV
-533 AVEPEMPSSVPI
+533 AVEPEIRSSVPI
-545 RPMASESAGNVA
+545 RPIASESVVNTA

>member
-1 MERLKIVLIIAAMV
+1 MERLKIVLIIAAIV
-15 ATARTSPGQQASLSS
+15 ATARTSPGQQTSQSS
-30 SNVTAANQAQPTF
+30 SVGAAANHAQPIF
-43 VVIGDVRNHNYFPLS
+43 VVIGDVRNHNYFPLL

-70 HAGMLGDSVSVS
+70 QAGMLGDSVSVS
-82 VVRGKQQ
+82 IVRGKQQ
-89 RAAFTQMVSGTS
+89 RAAFTQMVSGAS

-113 LVVQSMQPVQEAH
+113 LVVQSMGPVQEAH
-126 QKNAALQT
+126 QKNAALRT

-148 AVGDVLQGTGGLPSA
+148 AVGDVLQGTGGLPST

-191 DVITVVHRAQSTAR
+191 DVITVVHRVQATSP

-211 PAFSEWQASEVSQ
+211 PAFSEWQTSEVSQ
-224 PAPAALNAEEN
+224 PLPAGLNAERN

-246 EFPVQASEPTTPN
+246 QFPVQSSEPTMPD
-259 DSRNPFADPAEDAA
+259 DSRNPFADPAEPAEEAA
-273 QNSHSET
+273 QKSHSET
-280 QQSASE
+280 EQSGSE

-294 AAAVPADP
+294 AAAVPAEP
-302 AENIAPTAPLEIAV
+302 SESVAPTAPVEIAV

-335 FIGGLLVAGS
+335 FIGGLLIAGS
-345 MILLGS
+345 MILIGS

-402 ITPVRTPVRTTVISA
+402 ITPVRTTVISA

>member
-15 ATARTSPGQQASLSS
+15 ATARTSPGQLASQSCS
-30 SNVTAANQAQPTF
+30 VGATANHAQPTF
-43 VVIGDVRNHNYFPLS
+43 VVIGDVQNHNYFPLS
-58 PHAKTTI
+58 PKAKTTI

-70 HAGMLGDSVSVS
+70 QAGMLGDSVSVS

-113 LVVQSMQPVQEAH
+113 LVVQSMQPVHEAH
-126 QKNAALQT
+126 EQSAVLRTSGSNILVALK
-134 DGGVVPVTLADDYI
+134 DPVLTVY
-148 AVGDVLQGTGGLPSA
+148 DVLQGTGGVPSA
-163 DQQVKVS
+163 DQQIKIV
-170 CRFRGRPLLES
+170 CRFRGRPLIEN

-191 DVITVVHRAQSTAR
+191 DVITVVHRAQATTR

-211 PAFSEWQASEVSQ
+211 PAFSEWQTSEVTQS
-224 PAPAALNAEEN
+224 AAAALNAAEN
-235 VVPEVAPATPL
+235 IAPEVAPATRI
-246 EFPVQASEPTTPN
+246 EFPVQASEAKTPD
-259 DSRNPFADPAEDAA
+259 DSRNPFADPAEPADDAA
-273 QNSHSET
+273 LESHSET
-280 QQSASE
+280 EQNESE
-286 ITVRSVSQ
+286 LTVRSVSQ
-294 AAAVPADP
+294 VATVPS
-302 AENIAPTAPLEIAV
+302 ENIAPPAPVEIAV
-316 PLEAARQAPAASMG
+316 PLEAVRQVPAASMG

-345 MILLGS
+345 MILIGS
-351 LRSEDEEFGSDSAT
+351 LRSEDESL
-365 TRSGAISG
+365 RSESSTIQY
-373 NAANSVAP
+373 AANTENVVRNFAAP
-381 MVSPSI
+381 GSPSI
-387 EPMTMLDPVVPEKKI
+387 EPVISQAPAVPEKKI
-402 ITPVRTPVRTTVISA
+402 TAPAAIAVVA
-417 EVPVKPVLVS
+417 AVPAKPLLAS

-440 GGDWRNPTSKASVAS
+440 GGDWRNSTSKASVDS
-455 MASEQAAACDS
+455 MASEQAAECDS
-466 VIVAA
+466 VIGAA
-471 GIDHL
+471 GMDHR
-476 GQVDS
+476 GQVDA

-507 ESIAAEQAAAPVA
+507 ESIAAEQIAAPVA
-520 PAAKPI
+520 PLIKPM
-526 PAIPKVV
+526 AETV
-533 AVEPEMPSSVPI
+533 AVEPEMPATVQI
-545 RPMASESAGNVA
+545 RPAMTDSAVNNGA
-557 KGLSDLEDLLQ
+557 KVLSDLEDLLQ
-568 NRLPIDLCQV
+568 NRLAIDLCQV

>member
-1 MERLKIVLIIAAMV
+1 MERLRIVLIIAAMV
-15 ATARTSPGQQASLSS
+15 ATARTSPGQQASQSS
-30 SNVTAANQAQPTF
+30 FAGAAANHAQPTF
-43 VVIGDVRNHNYFPLS
+43 VVIGDVRNHNYFPLTQNS
-58 PHAKTTI
+58 RITI
-65 HQAVI
+65 QQAVI
-70 HAGMLGDSVSVS
+70 QAGMFGQTVSVS

-89 RAAFTQMVSGTS
+89 RAAFTQNISATS
-101 ADTGELV
+101 TDTGELV

-113 LVVQSMQPVQEAH
+113 LVVQSMEPVHEAH
-126 QKNAALQT
+126 EKNAALRT

-148 AVGDVLQGTGGLPSA
+148 AVGDVLQGTGGLPSS

-170 CRFRGRPLLES
+170 CRFRGRPLLEN

-191 DVITVVHRAQSTAR
+191 DVITVVHRAQSTSR

-211 PAFSEWQASEVSQ
+211 PAFSEWQTSEVTQ
-224 PAPAALNAEEN
+224 PAPAGLNAEEN

-246 EFPVQASEPTTPN
+246 EFPVQASEPTKPS
-259 DSRNPFADPAEDAA
+259 DSRNPFADPTEPAGDAA
-273 QNSHSET
+273 LNSHSET
-280 QQSASE
+280 EQSGSE
-286 ITVRSVSQ
+286 LTVRSVSQ
-294 AAAVPADP
+294 AAALPPEP
-302 AENIAPTAPLEIAV
+302 AESIAPTAPVEIAV
-316 PLEAARQAPAASMG
+316 PLEAARQTPAASMG

-345 MILLGS
+345 MILIGS
-351 LRSEDEEFGSDSAT
+351 LRSEDEDFSSDGAMMRSA
-365 TRSGAISG
+365 AISG
-373 NAANSVAP
+373 NAVNSVAQTA
-381 MVSPSI
+381 SPSI
-387 EPMTMLDPVVPEKKI
+387 EPMTMLDPVVPEKKTLAPARPADI
-402 ITPVRTPVRTTVISA
+402 AT
-417 EVPVKPVLVS
+417 EVPSKPPLAS

-440 GGDWRNPTSKASVAS
+440 GGDWRNTTSKASVAS
-455 MASEQAAACDS
+455 MAPEQAAACDS

-471 GIDHL
+471 GMDHR
-476 GQVDS
+476 GQVDA

-494 LSDSKAA
+494 LGDSKA
-501 RPVKMA
+501 RSVDTA
-507 ESIAAEQAAAPVA
+507 EKITAEKVAAPAVPSIKLIA
-520 PAAKPI
+520 EK
-526 PAIPKVV
+526 V
-533 AVEPEMPSSVPI
+533 AVELELPSSVPI
-545 RPMASESAGNVA
+545 RPAMTDSAVNNGA
-557 KGLSDLEDLLQ
+557 KVLSDLEDLLQ

-593 RRLRIDAAHSRVP
+593 RRLRIDATHSRVP

-626 QRSAFEMPSQ
+626 QRSGFEMPSQ

-642 KKSAATSASL
+642 KKSTATSASL

>member
-1 MERLKIVLIIAAMV
+1 MERLKIVLIIAAVV

-43 VVIGDVRNHNYFPLS
+43 VVIGDVRNHNYFSLS

-89 RAAFTQMVSGTS
+89 RAAFTQMVSGAS

-170 CRFRGRPLLES
+170 CRFRGRPLLEN

-191 DVITVVHRAQSTAR
+191 DVITVVHRGQATTR
-205 GFGNMV
+205 GFGSMV
-211 PAFSEWQASEVSQ
+211 PAFSEWQTSEVSQ
-224 PAPAALNAEEN
+224 PAPAGLNAAEN

-246 EFPVQASEPTTPN
+246 EFPVQASEATTPD
-259 DSRNPFADPAEDAA
+259 DSRNPFADPAEPADDAA
-273 QNSHSET
+273 LESHSET
-280 QQSASE
+280 EQKESE
-286 ITVRSVSQ
+286 LTVRSVSQ
-294 AAAVPADP
+294 AATVATENVAPPAP
-302 AENIAPTAPLEIAV
+302 VEIAV
-316 PLEAARQAPAASMG
+316 PLEAARQVPAASMG

-345 MILLGS
+345 MILIGS
-351 LRSEDEEFGSDSAT
+351 LRSEDENLSSESSAVQY
-365 TRSGAISG
+365 
-373 NAANSVAP
+373 AANTENVVRNLAAP
-381 MVSPSI
+381 VSPSI
-387 EPMTMLDPVVPEKKI
+387 EPVSIQVPAVPEKKI
-402 ITPVRTPVRTTVISA
+402 TAPAAAVVTSVHS
-417 EVPVKPVLVS
+417 KPLLAS

-440 GGDWRNPTSKASVAS
+440 GGDWRSPEARASVS
-455 MASEQAAACDS
+455 SIASEQAAPCDS

-471 GIDHL
+471 GMDHR

-507 ESIAAEQAAAPVA
+507 ESIAAEQVAAPVA
-520 PAAKPI
+520 PIIRPIAATV
-526 PAIPKVV
+526 AI
-533 AVEPEMPSSVPI
+533 EPEMPSSVPI
-545 RPMASESAGNVA
+545 RPAMSDSAVNNGA
-557 KGLSDLEDLLQ
+557 KILSDLEDLLQ

-626 QRSAFEMPSQ
+626 QRSGFEMPSQ